1 MIYGTSLLREFA
13 AQYIEG
19 GNPQVG
25 PCSIDLTLRNEFIVT
40 PGTVLA
46 PSDGQ
51 GLIIQ
56 PGKFLLACTV
66 EIITIPNH
74 LMGQLVGKST
84 WARKG
89 LIVECAGLCDP
100 GYSGQPTLE
109 LANISNKPITL
120 FPGEFIVQL
129 TIQEVG
135 GEVEPYGVRGRYQ
148 GDRGPQG
155 PKP

>member
-25 PCSIDLTLRNEFIVT
+25 PCSVDLTLGKFVIRAVT
-40 PGTVLA
+40 KDENA
-46 PSDGQ
+46 FAIIYYD
-51 GLIIQ
+51 IQ
-56 PGKFLLACTV
+56 PGEFLLACTEEV
-66 EIITIPNH
+66 ITIPNH

-89 LIVECAGLCDP
+89 LIVECAGLLDS

-109 LANISNKPITL
+109 LANINSEPIRLT
-120 FPGEFIVQL
+120 PGEFICQL
-129 TIQEVG
+129 TIEQVMG
-135 GEVEPYGVRGRYQ
+135 DVEPYSVRGRYQ